1 MYNWVLPN
9 KVSDHCVLRIRYNIS
24 TNDFDGLSQSQ
35 QSTVN
40 ISSKYV
46 QKNAFRFK
54 KQSLKKHLFKL
65 RMGLTPN
72 QANVRGYVFRNNP
85 AVKIF
90 PDLNMTLNLAINTA
104 QYGRVFQDR

>member
-24 TNDFDGLSQSQ
+24 TNDFDGWSQSQ

-46 QKNAFRFK
+46 K
-54 KQSLKKHLFKL
+54 KMLKLKKHLVSIKMPL
-65 RMGLTPN
+65 YKKTALK
-72 QANVRGYVFRNNP
+72 
-85 AVKIF
+85 KIY
-90 PDLNMTLNLAINTA
+90 LN
-104 QYGRVFQDR
+104 